1 MQQHRFS
8 GPHVLR
14 FLHRLVPT
22 DLEPLGEYRSSL
34 SVLLNEHGGIIDD
47 LMITKINA
55 REFYIV
61 TNAGRR
67 EADLA
72 HFEGQVA
79 GHDDLV
85 QHQLLDNNGLIALQ
99 GPSAAHILQHLTSED
114 LSAVKF
120 GGSVYTTILGVPDVL
135 VSRGGY
141 TGEDGFEIS
150 IAGDEATVAITE
162 ALLEYEDVKLA
173 GLAARDSLRLEA
185 GLCLYGHDLD
195 ETTSPIEAGLSWLVG
210 KQRTGY
216 LGYDTV
222 KAHSANLSEI
232 RRRVGFIVQG
242 APARGPP
249 QSINANSRGSQNL
262 FRGRGRNWGG
272 DIGRSLADIK

>member
-22 DLEPLGEYRSSL
+22 DLEPLAPFRSSL
-34 SVLLNEHGGIIDD
+34 SVLLNDQGGIIDD
-47 LMITKINA
+47 LMITKITPK
-55 REFYIV
+55 EFYIV
-61 TNAGRR
+61 TNATRR
-67 EADLA
+67 EADLS
-72 HFEGQVA
+72 HFQEQMA

-85 QHQLLDNNGLIALQ
+85 QHDLLDDHGLIALQ
-99 GPSAAHILQHLTSED
+99 GPSSAHVLQHLTSAD
-114 LSAVKF
+114 LNSVKF
-120 GGSVYTTILGVPDVL
+120 SGSVNTADMGVPNVL

-150 IAGDEATVAITE
+150 IPGDEATVAITE

-210 KQRTGY
+210 KERTGY

-222 KAHSANLSEI
+222 KAHAANLSGI
-232 RRRVGFIVQG
+232 RRRVGF
-242 APARGPP
+242 
-249 QSINANSRGSQNL
+249 
-262 FRGRGRNWGG
+262 
-272 DIGRSLADIK
+272 